1 MSKKITECRNCKCDI
16 FSDLFS
22 LGKLS
27 FSGKFAE
34 SQNENIPK
42 DFINLIICKKCK
54 LVQLDRNFNPKYLYG
69 KDYGYRSGINKTMTN
84 HLHKTANKIE
94 KLARLRSGDCV
105 IDIASNDGTLLN
117 GYKKNLVLVGIDPII
132 NKFSQYYK
140 KNSYLVNNFFNAKNI
155 IKLNLKKKI
164 KAITALSVFYDLKD
178 PNKFL
183 KDISEL
189 IDKKKGIFLLEH
201 ADLYSII
208 KYNLFDTL
216 CHEHLEYY
224 STKIILEMAKKNN
237 LKIIDIERN
246 NINGGSTRFYMCH
259 QQSNY
264 TVKEKKIKNF
274 LIQEKR
280 LNLESIETYKVFF
293 LKIKKIKIKLINI
306 LHKIHNKKKIIHG
319 YGASTKGNILLQ
331 FFGINNKLIKYIS
344 DRNLEKNGKLTPGT
358 KIKIISE
365 EESRNLMPDHYLVL
379 PWHFRK
385 EILLRE
391 RKLLKKKTYFI
402 FPLPKVEI
410 TK

>member
-1 MSKKITECRNCKCDI
+1 MSKKLTECRNCKCNI
-16 FSDLFS
+16 FLDLFS

-84 HLHKTANKIE
+84 HLHETAIKIE

-140 KNSYLVNNFFNAKNI
+140 KNSYLVNNFFNAKSI
-155 IKLNLKKKI
+155 LKLNLKKKI

-183 KDISEL
+183 KDISVL
-189 IDKKKGIFLLEH
+189 IDKKNGIFLLEH

-259 QQSNY
+259 KQSNY
-264 TVKEKKIKNF
+264 IVKENKIKNF

-280 LNLESIETYKVFF
+280 LNLENVETYKVFF
-293 LKIKKIKIKLINI
+293 LKIKKIRIKLKNI

-331 FFGINNKLIKYIS
+331 FYGINNKLIKYIS
-344 DRNLEKNGKLTPGT
+344 DRNLEKNGKFTPGT
-358 KIKIISE
+358 KIKIITE
-365 EESRNLMPDHYLVL
+365 EKSRSIMPDHYLVL

-385 EILLRE
+385 EILHRE

>member
-1 MSKKITECRNCKCDI
+1 MSKKLTECRNCKCNI
-16 FSDLFS
+16 FLDLFS

-42 DFINLIICKKCK
+42 DFINLIICKECK

-84 HLHKTANKIE
+84 HLHETAIKIE

-140 KNSYLVNNFFNAKNI
+140 KNSYLVNNFFNAKSI
-155 IKLNLKKKI
+155 LKLDLKKKI
-164 KAITALSVFYDLKD
+164 KAITALSVFYYLKD

-183 KDISEL
+183 KDISVL
-189 IDKKKGIFLLEH
+189 IDKNGIFLLEH

-259 QQSNY
+259 QKSNY
-264 TVKEKKIKNF
+264 IVKEKKIKNF
-274 LIQEKR
+274 LTQEKR
-280 LNLESIETYKVFF
+280 LNLESVETYKVFF
-293 LKIKKIKIKLINI
+293 LKIKKIRIKLKNI
-306 LHKIHNKKKIIHG
+306 LHKLHNKKKIIHG

-331 FFGINNKLIKYIS
+331 FYGINNKLIKYIS
-344 DRNLEKNGKLTPGT
+344 DRNLEKNGKFTPGT
-358 KIKIISE
+358 KIKIITE
-365 EESRNLMPDHYLVL
+365 EKSRNLMPNHYLVL

>member
-1 MSKKITECRNCKCDI
+1 MSKKIAECRNCKCN
-16 FSDLFS
+16 FFLDLFS

-34 SQNENIPK
+34 NQNENIPK

-84 HLHKTANKIE
+84 HLHQTAIKIE

-140 KNSYLVNNFFNAKNI
+140 KKIYLVNNFFNAKSI
-155 IKLNLKKKI
+155 LKLNLKKKI

-183 KDISEL
+183 KDISVL
-189 IDKKKGIFLLEH
+189 IDKKNGIFLLEH

-259 QQSNY
+259 KQSNY
-264 TVKEKKIKNF
+264 IVKENKIKNF

-280 LNLESIETYKVFF
+280 LNLENVETYKVFF
-293 LKIKKIKIKLINI
+293 LKIKKIRIKLKNI
-306 LHKIHNKKKIIHG
+306 LHKIHNKKKTIHG

-331 FFGINNKLIKYIS
+331 FYGINNKLIKYIS
-344 DRNLEKNGKLTPGT
+344 DRNLEKNGKFTPGS
-358 KIKIISE
+358 KIKIITE
-365 EESRNLMPDHYLVL
+365 EKSRSLTPDHYLVL

>member
-1 MSKKITECRNCKCDI
+1 MSKKLTECRNCKCNI
-16 FSDLFS
+16 FLDLFS

-84 HLHKTANKIE
+84 HLHETAIKIE

-140 KNSYLVNNFFNAKNI
+140 KNSYLVNNFFNAKSI
-155 IKLNLKKKI
+155 LKLNLKKKI

-183 KDISEL
+183 KDISVL
-189 IDKKKGIFLLEH
+189 IDKKSGIFLLEH

-259 QQSNY
+259 QQSSY
-264 TVKEKKIKNF
+264 IVKKKKIKNF
-274 LIQEKR
+274 LTQEKR
-280 LNLESIETYKVFF
+280 LNLESVETYKVFF
-293 LKIKKIKIKLINI
+293 LKIKKIRIKLKNI
-306 LHKIHNKKKIIHG
+306 LHKLHNKKKIIHG

-331 FFGINNKLIKYIS
+331 FYGINNKLIKYIS
-344 DRNLEKNGKLTPGT
+344 DRNLEKNGKFTPGT
-358 KIKIISE
+358 KIKIITE
-365 EESRNLMPDHYLVL
+365 EKSRNLMPNHYLVL